1 MKKSMM
7 GSSKYEFEPE
17 LFEKDIQNKREVAE
31 QFKNDLREVL
41 NRSYHYREGKMNFST
56 KRELLIEVHK
66 EFIKQEE

>member
-41 NRSYHYREGKMNFST
+41 NRSYYYREGKMNFNT